1 MNVNEKV
8 STSLCCGCSACADV
22 CPVKAIKM
30 GYDKDWHLYPEVDNS
45 CINCG
50 KCLSV
55 CPQYQEKPKNEEPIG
70 YAVAAPDDVRMESSS
85 GGVFYILAKYI
96 IDNGGYVAGAVFDE
110 QWQVKHILSNSLS
123 DIARM
128 QHSKY
133 VQSQTAGIYSE
144 VLAKLKEGVTV
155 LFTGTPCQVAAL
167 RNFVG
172 DKEYPLFVADI
183 LCHGVPSPKVFEY
196 YLNENFDK
204 SQIKDIIFRNKRHR
218 NAAPS
223 SITFVLK
230 SGKTVYSE
238 YFDNSYAD
246 AFLSNIAERSSCLNC
261 KFAVFPRVGDISM
274 GDFWGAKTV
283 ETKIDTTRGISC
295 VFLNNEKGKS
305 LWQVVSSNFE
315 TIENYDNATL
325 MSWNRN
331 KVELSHNKRH
341 LELVPAIN
349 KYNSLRTSISHIK
362 DDKYDIGLF
371 GIIPNS
377 NYGGLI
383 TYYALYEYVHSLGY
397 SVLMIHEPAYNSEV
411 YTITHATNFFNEY
424 CNLSEVYKPADLY
437 KLNDRVDT
445 FLLGSDQVWNYSLF
459 HCWYENLYFD
469 FVSPAKKKIAY
480 AASFGHDRHTVDQDR
495 KGLVSAFLKEFDY
508 IGVRERD
515 GVTLTNQLYNKN
527 SDVVCDPVFLLNL
540 EKYKQLADKARV
552 KNTGRYVGTYIIEPA
567 DFKLDVV
574 NKVVDYLKCGNVNF
588 TDGNMSVFAK
598 KSKAFH
604 DRHMPIVSDASIE
617 NWLNM
622 IINAEFVITDS
633 FHCSCFC
640 IMFNK
645 PFIVIQQRWALSRLQ
660 TLIDTYGIQN
670 RWLRISSVDEFVI
683 NKEWFKPLP
692 DDTEKIFS
700 QQREFGRTW
709 LKNALLSSKT
719 VSLNNAFTPLN
730 DKVRIEDYFF
740 FMMQNRANY
749 ILVLS
754 SSKPSNGLIN
764 KIDFKCKLSYL
775 NIKIDESKPFMMLY
789 DYSEDKLVTE
799 NSDIIDYT
807 YQTANKK
814 IMCVV
819 NAAHKRINKIY
830 INEDDRYD
838 LTEASSDAG
847 AVISIYS
854 KTLGKIV
861 DSFSVVLSGA
871 VPVIKR
877 N

>member
-8 STSLCCGCSACADV
+8 STSLCCGCSVCADA
-22 CPVKAIKM
+22 CPVKAINM
-30 GYDKDWHLYPEVDNS
+30 SYDKDWHLYPEVDSS

-55 CPQYQEKPKNEEPIG
+55 CPQYQEKPNNEEPIG

-110 QWQVKHILSNSLS
+110 QWQVKHILSNSLG
-123 DIARM
+123 DIVRM

-144 VLAKLKEGVTV
+144 VLAKLKEGVTI

-204 SQIKDIIFRNKRHR
+204 SQIKNIIFRDKRHR

-230 SGKTVYSE
+230 SGITVYSE
-238 YFDNSYAD
+238 YFDNSYTS
-246 AFLSNIAERSSCLNC
+246 AFSGGISDRTSCASC

-305 LWQVVSSNFE
+305 LWQAVSSNFE

-331 KVELSHNKRH
+331 KVELIPSKRYR
-341 LELVPAIN
+341 ELVSAIEKN
-349 KYNSLRTSISHIK
+349 NSLRIAVSDIK
-362 DDKYDIGLF
+362 NDKYDIGLF

-383 TYYALYEYVHSLGY
+383 TYYALYEYVRSLGY
-397 SVLMIHEPAYNSEV
+397 SVLMIHEPAYNNGV
-411 YTITHATNFFNEY
+411 YSITHATNFFKEY
-424 CNLSEVYKPADLY
+424 CNLSEVYKPSDLY
-437 KLNDRVDT
+437 KLNEKVDT

-495 KGLVSAFLKEFDY
+495 KGLVSALLKEFDY

-515 GVTLTNQLYNKN
+515 GVTLTNQLYGKG
-527 SDVVCDPVFLLNL
+527 SVAVCDPVFLLDL
-540 EKYKQLADKARV
+540 EKYRRLAGKARI
-552 KNTGRYVGTYIIEPA
+552 KNTGRYVGSYIIEPA

-574 NKVVDYLKCGNVNF
+574 SKVVNYLQCGNVNF

-617 NWLNM
+617 NWLDM

-660 TLIDTYGIQN
+660 TLIDTYDIQN
-670 RWLRISSVDEFVI
+670 RWLRISSVDEFTI
-683 NKEWFKPLP
+683 NEEWFNPLP
-692 DDTEKIFS
+692 DNTEKILS

-709 LKNALLSSKT
+709 LKNALISSKT
-719 VSLNNAFTPLN
+719 VTFNESFTPLN
-730 DKVRIEDYFF
+730 DKVRVEDYFF
-740 FMMQNRANY
+740 FMMQNRQDY
-749 ILVLS
+749 ILILS
-754 SSKPSNGLIN
+754 SAKPSSTLIN
-764 KIDFKCKLSYL
+764 RIDFKCKLSYL
-775 NIKIDESKPFMMLY
+775 GKNVDEKKAFLMLY
-789 DYSEDKLVTE
+789 DYSADKLLIE
-799 NSDIIDYT
+799 NSDVIDFSYK
-807 YQTANKK
+807 TANKT
-814 IMCVV
+814 IMSIV
-819 NAAHKRINKIY
+819 NVPNKRINKIY
-830 INEDDRYD
+830 IMN
-838 LTEASSDAG
+838 
-847 AVISIYS
+847 
-854 KTLGKIV
+854 K
-861 DSFSVVLSGA
+861 
-871 VPVIKR
+871 
-877 N
+877 